1 MDFAANAANAAAGGG
16 GGLNNLQFPLE
27 QWFFEMPLIT
37 RCWTTGVVLT
47 SVLVQCRVISPYN
60 LFYSVRVV
68 FNKGQYWRILGTFF
82 YFGPLN
88 LDLVFHLFFLQRYSR
103 LLEESSGRSPA
114 RFSWLLLFA
123 AGMLLIM
130 APIFSIAFLGSAL
143 SSVLV
148 YIWSRRNPDTM
159 LSFLGLMTFRAPWL
173 PLVLMGFAFTV
184 HGVIPKDEIC
194 GLVVGHLWYYFN
206 DIYPPT
212 HGNHRPLDPPS
223 WWIRLWEGEPE
234 VEEVEE
240 EEEPTNDQARREF
253 GAPLMRDL

>member
-1 MDFAANAANAAAGGG
+1 MDFAANAANAAAGGGG

-47 SVLVQCRVISPYN
+47 SVLVQCRLLSPYN
-60 LFYSVRVV
+60 LFYSVRAV
-68 FNKGQYWRILGTFF
+68 FNKGQYWRLFGTFF

-114 RFSWLLLFA
+114 RFSWLLAFA
-123 AGMLLIM
+123 AGMLLVL
-130 APIFSIAFLGSAL
+130 APIFSIAFLGSSL

-148 YIWSRRNPDTM
+148 YIWSRRNPDAM

-194 GLVVGHLWYYFN
+194 GLVVGHCKFLRF
-206 DIYPPT
+206 I
-212 HGNHRPLDPPS
+212 
-223 WWIRLWEGEPE
+223 I
-234 VEEVEE
+234 
-240 EEEPTNDQARREF
+240 
-253 GAPLMRDL
+253 